1 MAQLVCHGKHITSE
15 QGIPRLDYRKPRII
29 DFVVNVLRE
38 YFVAIL
44 PAMLGVPIEVKP
56 ITRKNKTVAQLLLE
70 AQNQL
75 IGHLAKMAM
84 FAFEHGG
91 IGEDYVFFGLEL
103 TMGSVAV
110 IVFEVK
116 NVGTPEVQITRRRSK
131 RAPLFDKDTRE
142 HLFGEKASEVESSL
156 ENLEEE
162 FGMPAGFCLLAR
174 TLMSVERGVE
184 SFLFA
189 DKKSFHGRSS
199 LRSGLPQDA
208 APFRLGQYLGS
219 GAFSHVLK
227 VIIKG
232 RNDVFAKVPRSYRMR
247 MCLVGEAMALNEL
260 SGHPCIPVPY
270 DPHDPVKTL
279 DIHFRCE
286 ISTIACLPL
295 VGLIGQ
301 PTCKEG
307 ILYTDKILE
316 TIFKKVLGAIK
327 YAHKKHWAHL
337 DIRPA
342 NIITS
347 VNLARGSFE
356 VMLIDWG
363 CAHRNDQELK
373 GFFGGPPYA
382 HNELFGLTRK
392 WTPSLKHDLA
402 SLAYSVAHLS
412 RGSITWP
419 GFVNHRAVTDG
430 VRNNRRDVVSDS
442 WAPLL
447 KKWKLSCND
456 KTKLLEAICHQ
467 KRKPRERKRAD
478 TSISPHARGT
488 RKRKRVDTS
497 PQTRRK
503 R

>member
-1 MAQLVCHGKHITSE
+1 MLHDDAEENGQCFAETVK
-15 QGIPRLDYRKPRII
+15 GI
-29 DFVVNVLRE
+29 N
-38 YFVAIL
+38 
-44 PAMLGVPIEVKP
+44 
-56 ITRKNKTVAQLLLE
+56 
-70 AQNQL
+70 
-75 IGHLAKMAM
+75 
-84 FAFEHGG
+84 
-91 IGEDYVFFGLEL
+91 
-103 TMGSVAV
+103 
-110 IVFEVK
+110 
-116 NVGTPEVQITRRRSK
+116 
-131 RAPLFDKDTRE
+131 
-142 HLFGEKASEVESSL
+142 
-156 ENLEEE
+156 
-162 FGMPAGFCLLAR
+162 GMPAGFCLLAR

-184 SFLFA
+184 NFRFA

-227 VIIKG
+227 LIIKG

-247 MCLVGEAMALNEL
+247 MCLVGEATALNEL

-307 ILYTDKILE
+307 ILYTDEILE

-347 VNLARGSFE
+347 VNLASGSFE

-373 GFFGGPPYA
+373 GFFGCPPYA
-382 HNELFGLTRK
+382 HNELFGLTKK

-419 GFVNHRAVTDG
+419 GFVNHHAVTDG
-430 VRNNRRDVVSDS
+430 VRNNRRDVVSDT

-447 KKWKLSCND
+447 KKWKLSSND